1 MGFARGEDSE
11 NPNFSQ
17 FPVGPVNI
25 GVFGAPPPRSMKI
38 YSRPIGRSLH
48 QGRAAGKNDDLSP
61 QMAIF

>member
-11 NPNFSQ
+11 NPNFSP
-17 FPVGPVNI
+17 FPVKI

-38 YSRPIGRSLH
+38 SSRLIGRSLH
-48 QGRAAGKNDDLSP
+48 QGRAAGKNAAWRP